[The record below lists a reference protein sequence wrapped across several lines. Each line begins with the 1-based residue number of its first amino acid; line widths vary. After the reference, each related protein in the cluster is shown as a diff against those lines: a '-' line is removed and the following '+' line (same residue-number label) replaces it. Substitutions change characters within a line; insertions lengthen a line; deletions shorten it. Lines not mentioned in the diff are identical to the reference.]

1 MHPVKNSSQA
11 RCEVRCYNT
20 VAALPSTCQNLF
32 LMGEQDSF
40 DLSPEW
46 FRLLSDTAI
55 PASQMPRFYL
65 LEQAGSARILLPLL
79 LPAPG
84 SKVRD
89 VTGLTNFY
97 STIFRPVIERK
108 VGASDLATLLRQV
121 IQDAKTGVLRFDAMD
136 PEHPSFMLL
145 HQALRQIGLLPFK
158 FFGFGNWYLE
168 AQNLSWEDY
177 LKQLPGKHRNTL
189 KRLGKKFTEAGGSFK
204 IISGHEPGLD
214 AALHAYQEVYASS
227 WKVPEPYP
235 NFIPGF
241 IRMCAHQGWLRLGLA
256 FIGEQ
261 PVAAQF
267 WLVLHG
273 RACIY
278 KVSYNEKF
286 SEFSPGSLLTGHLMR
301 HVIEVDQVREV
312 DYLIGDDAYKKIW
325 MSHRRER
332 WGIVAYNPRTLG
344 GLWGALREAMAR
356 TAKSLLNRI
365 RTRPANSRHGNG

>member
-1 MHPVKNSSQA
+1 
-11 RCEVRCYNT
+11 
-20 VAALPSTCQNLF
+20 
-32 LMGEQDSF
+32 
-40 DLSPEW
+40 
-46 FRLLSDTAI
+46 
-55 PASQMPRFYL
+55 
-65 LEQAGSARILLPLL
+65 
-79 LPAPG
+79 
-84 SKVRD
+84 
-89 VTGLTNFY
+89 
-97 STIFRPVIERK
+97 
-108 VGASDLATLLRQV
+108 
-121 IQDAKTGVLRFDAMD
+121 
-136 PEHPSFMLL
+136 
-145 HQALRQIGLLPFK
+145 
-158 FFGFGNWYLE
+158 
-168 AQNLSWEDY
+168 
-177 LKQLPGKHRNTL
+177 
-189 KRLGKKFTEAGGSFK
+189 
-204 IISGHEPGLD
+204 
-214 AALHAYQEVYASS
+214 
-227 WKVPEPYP
+227 
-235 NFIPGF
+235 
-241 IRMCAHQGWLRLGLA
+241 MCARQGWLRLGLA